1 MILLIIIL
9 IISSGFETYI
19 LRTGLSEPVS
29 LALLDDYLFWTQYK
43 SNQLYWTSKTITKQY
58 QKRITLRK

>member
-1 MILLIIIL
+1 MIILIIL

-29 LALLDDYLFWTQYK
+29 LAVLGNYLFWTQYK
-43 SNQLYWTSKTITKQY
+43 SNQLYWTSKIITKQY

>member
-1 MILLIIIL
+1 MIIL
-9 IISSGFETYI
+9 IIISSGFETYI

-29 LALLDDYLFWTQYK
+29 LAVLGNYLFWTQYK
-43 SNQLYWTSKTITKQY
+43 SNQLYWTSKIITKQY

>member
-1 MILLIIIL
+1 MIILLII

-29 LALLDDYLFWTQYK
+29 LAVLGNYLFWTQYK
-43 SNQLYWTSKTITKQY
+43 SNQLYWTSKIITKQY

>member
-1 MILLIIIL
+1 MIIL
-9 IISSGFETYI
+9 IIISSGFETYI

-29 LALLDDYLFWTQYK
+29 LVVLGNYLFWTQYK
-43 SNQLYWTSKTITKQY
+43 SNQLYWTSKIITKQY

>member
-1 MILLIIIL
+1 MMIIL
-9 IISSGFETYI
+9 IIISSGFETYI

-29 LALLDDYLFWTQYK
+29 LAIFGNYLFWTQYK

>member
-1 MILLIIIL
+1 MIILIII

-29 LALLDDYLFWTQYK
+29 LAVLGNYLFWTQYK
-43 SNQLYWTSKTITKQY
+43 SNQLYWTSKIITKQY